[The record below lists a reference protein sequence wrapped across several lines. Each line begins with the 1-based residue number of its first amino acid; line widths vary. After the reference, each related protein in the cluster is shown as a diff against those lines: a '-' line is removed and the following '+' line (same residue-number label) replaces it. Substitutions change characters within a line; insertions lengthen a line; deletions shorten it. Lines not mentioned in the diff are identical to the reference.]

1 MYHSMFI
8 QERLGVL
15 FICASL
21 KTMTSGKS
29 FMKIFGVFL
38 WKERSYKLLYII
50 TEITVEVILIF
61 LAIFNFQ
68 IFSDKCKLSYI
79 LNKACFFKKIRNT
92 LFTSKFVPLLSHK
105 ENYLLFSLQVEQ

>member
-1 MYHSMFI
+1 MYHSLFI
-8 QERLGVL
+8 QERQTVL

-29 FMKIFGVFL
+29 FMKICGVFL

-68 IFSDKCKLSYI
+68 IFSDKCKLFYI
-79 LNKACFFKKIRNT
+79 LNKACFFYFYFFVFIY
-92 LFTSKFVPLLSHK
+92 LFIF
-105 ENYLLFSLQVEQ
+105 

>member
-1 MYHSMFI
+1 MYHSLFI
-8 QERLGVL
+8 QERQTVL

-29 FMKIFGVFL
+29 FMKICGVFL

-61 LAIFNFQ
+61 IAIFNFQ
-68 IFSDKCKLSYI
+68 IFSDKCKLFYI
-79 LNKACFFKKIRNT
+79 LNKACFFYFYFFCFY
-92 LFTSKFVPLLSHK
+92 LFIYFLI
-105 ENYLLFSLQVEQ
+105 LFYF